1 MILFLS
7 EPVEPKKQ
15 TQFFFPCWNKYN
27 TRPPSFACMSDMIKL
42 SRKTMLTR
50 GTMGMARK
58 VVCGQQVGRNGGGFG
73 VAGGLTLSKAAVSLL
88 LRG

>member
-1 MILFLS
+1 
-7 EPVEPKKQ
+7 
-15 TQFFFPCWNKYN
+15 
-27 TRPPSFACMSDMIKL
+27 MSDMIKL

-73 VAGGLTLSKAAVSLL
+73 VGVGLTMSKAAVSLL
-88 LRG
+88 LAGDKKSFLDKLRTVSQL